1 MKPNAIGYLSL
12 AKKAG
17 RIEIGEE
24 AVGAAARSGH
34 ARLLI
39 LANDAPGRAL
49 RRARNMVTCTD
60 QQMVLVPFTREE
72 LGAALGKSLISFAAI
87 TDPAL
92 ALAFLQA
99 LEDPQR
105 YAGALENLTRQTRRV
120 RQRQLEEKAHQRNLL
135 RGKHRHQPKPPADH
149 PKAGPGSPAAQ
160 SKRQAK
166 PAAPQQSPGRG
177 PAVRKHGKKSHGGAE
192 L

>member
-1 MKPNAIGYLSL
+1 MKPNAINYLSL

-24 AVGAAARSGH
+24 SAGAAARACH
-34 ARLLI
+34 ARLL
-39 LANDAPGRAL
+39 LVAKDAPDGAL
-49 RRARNMVTCTD
+49 RRARNFVAGSG
-60 QQMVLVPFTREE
+60 QQLAVVPFSKEE
-72 LGAALGKSLISFAAI
+72 LGAALGKSVVSLAAI

-105 YAGALENLTRQTRRV
+105 YAGALEDLANRTKRV
-120 RQRQLEEKAHQRNLL
+120 RQRQLEEKAHQKNLQ
-135 RGKHRHQPKPPADH
+135 RGKRRRQTGGPAGH
-149 PKAGPGSPAAQ
+149 HKAGPGTPVAQ

-166 PAAPQQSPGRG
+166 PAVRKQAPGSGS
-177 PAVRKHGKKSHGGAE
+177 AVRKHGKKSHGGAE

>member
-17 RIEIGEE
+17 RIELGEE
-24 AVGAAARSGH
+24 AVLAAARSGH

-39 LANDAPGRAL
+39 VANDAPGRAL
-49 RRARNMVTCTD
+49 RRARNMVVGTD
-60 QQMVLVPFTREE
+60 QQMALVPFTREE

-99 LEDPQR
+99 LEEPQR
-105 YAGALENLTRQTRRV
+105 YADVLENLTRQTRRV

-166 PAAPQQSPGRG
+166 PAAPKQSPGRG
-177 PAVRKHGKKSHGGAE
+177 PAVRDRKSVV
-192 L
+192 

>member
-1 MKPNAIGYLSL
+1 
-12 AKKAG
+12 
-17 RIEIGEE
+17 
-24 AVGAAARSGH
+24 
-34 ARLLI
+34 
-39 LANDAPGRAL
+39 
-49 RRARNMVTCTD
+49 MVTCTD

-149 PKAGPGSPAAQ
+149 PKAGTRQPGCPVQAGRRSPPPP
-160 SKRQAK
+160 K
-166 PAAPQQSPGRG
+166 QSPGRG

>member
-92 ALAFLQA
+92 ALAFCRPWRIRSGMP
-99 LEDPQR
+99 ER
-105 YAGALENLTRQTRRV
+105 WRI
-120 RQRQLEEKAHQRNLL
+120 
-135 RGKHRHQPKPPADH
+135 
-149 PKAGPGSPAAQ
+149 
-160 SKRQAK
+160 
-166 PAAPQQSPGRG
+166 
-177 PAVRKHGKKSHGGAE
+177 
-192 L
+192 